1 MKLIYVLTL
10 ISCTLIATCGPN
22 PYKTLEKKDP
32 AEDATVALENDD
44 PQKAIDILTAALGD
58 SPGNIQY
65 MSILALAYA
74 QRAGVD
80 PLTLAQKMGSS
91 SSSTG
96 SSSGNGVTSLF
107 GVMPPATQAAIDDVD
122 AAIALLVAI
131 PSAQRGSYD
140 VLKLA
145 MFQTASMTLRSKML
159 DTDGDGVLSPSE
171 LLAMSTSNAAA
182 ILSQL
187 AAAAGAFAGG
197 SSTSATDQAASE
209 QISKIS
215 AAIAAEPG
223 ATDADKLKSYLAK
236 TSG

>member
-1 MKLIYVLTL
+1 M
-10 ISCTLIATCGPN
+10 
-22 PYKTLEKKDP
+22 
-32 AEDATVALENDD
+32 
-44 PQKAIDILTAALGD
+44 
-58 SPGNIQY
+58 
-65 MSILALAYA
+65 
-74 QRAGVD
+74 
-80 PLTLAQKMGSS
+80 
-91 SSSTG
+91 
-96 SSSGNGVTSLF
+96 
-107 GVMPPATQAAIDDVD
+107 
-122 AAIALLVAI
+122 
-131 PSAQRGSYD
+131 
-140 VLKLA
+140 
-145 MFQTASMTLRSKML
+145 
-159 DTDGDGVLSPSE
+159 SPSE